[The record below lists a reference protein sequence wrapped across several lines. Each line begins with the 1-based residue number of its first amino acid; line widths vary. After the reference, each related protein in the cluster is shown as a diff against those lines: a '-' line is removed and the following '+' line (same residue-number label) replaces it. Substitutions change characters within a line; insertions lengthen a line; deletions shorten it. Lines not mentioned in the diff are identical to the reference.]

1 MTRYFIKFSY
11 LGTLYSGMQKNIVK
25 NTNIQIYDIDTIQG
39 AIESAFSTLLS
50 KNIVWPR
57 LTCCS
62 RTDQGVHA
70 IHNSAHIDVGNKYD
84 AIYNP
89 ETALKY
95 VNRYLINCGHNIRV
109 LEVIPVKDTFHVRQC
124 ANSRTYLYR
133 VLRAKNNNDHKI
145 PIMEMDYCLHLK
157 SDTFDPERI
166 KRAIQLFMG
175 TKDFRTFSAKTISN
189 KPINYVRSLY
199 SLTFEKGSPLMPF
212 DPLSEN
218 FEFWEFTCSSK
229 SFVYKQ
235 VRRIVATLIA
245 LGTGKITEKD
255 ITVMLQVPGHQNFL
269 PILRP
274 VPATGLYLLNVGY
287 NQEYLDEHI
296 IKYKISDDGIVIPLN
311 ETEV

>member
-39 AIESAFSTLLS
+39 AIESAFSTLIP
-50 KNIVWPR
+50 KCAVWPR

-62 RTDQGVHA
+62 RTDHGVHA
-70 IHNSAHIDVGNKYD
+70 IHNLAHIDVKNKYST
-84 AIYNP
+84 IYNP
-89 ETALKY
+89 VEALRY
-95 VNRYLINCGHNIRV
+95 VNRYLINCSHNIRV
-109 LEVIPVKDTFHVRQC
+109 LEAIPVKNTFHVRKC

-133 VLRAKNNNDHKI
+133 VLRAKNKNDHKI
-145 PIMEMDYCLHLK
+145 PIIEMDHCLHLK

-189 KPINYVRSLY
+189 KPIKYVRNLY

-218 FEFWEFTCSSK
+218 FEFWEFKCSAK
-229 SFVYKQ
+229 SFLYKQ
-235 VRRIVATLIA
+235 VRRIVGTLIA
-245 LGTGKITEKD
+245 LGTGQITEKD
-255 ITVMLQVPGHQNFL
+255 IVVMLQVPGHHNFL
-269 PILRP
+269 PILRAAP
-274 VPATGLYLLNVGY
+274 SNGLYLLDVGY

-296 IKYKISDDGIVIPLN
+296 IKYKISDNGIVIPLD